1 MTTGA
6 NETLTHVVVIVGGVP
21 VTILLGISTVRL
33 VLGIAGV
40 NVVKVLSPYSKM
52 ILPASISVN
61 VSVSTVPPNE
71 CPYAAVTI
79 TFSYPSYAVSGVGV
93 YGGVLGSLPHSVK
106 LPLTIKNPRYLT
118 FR

>member
-40 NVVKVLSPYSKM
+40 NVVKMLSPYSKM

-93 YGGVLGSLPHSVK
+93 YGGVLGSLPHSVNGIVPV
-106 LPLTIKNPRYLT
+106 PLIR
-118 FR
+118 